1 MVVINTL
8 VRRCLEMILA
18 ASLMLVA
25 DPVGVAV
32 ADEPAPNNQPVPGTV
47 RVSGDVHNPTD
58 FTLDALR
65 DLPAQT
71 EAVTYATE
79 SGPQSHSFIGCPLD
93 AIISASDPDVDAAAK
108 HPSLAIAILATGADG
123 YSAALAWA
131 EVSPTSTPKPALVA
145 YSEDGKPLD
154 QPRLVVPG
162 DLDGARYV
170 KDLIELNV
178 VNLARR

>member
-8 VRRCLEMILA
+8 VRRCLKVILA
-18 ASLMLVA
+18 ASVMLVA

-47 RVSGDVHNPTD
+47 SVFGDVRNPTA
-58 FTLDALR
+58 FTLDAIR
-65 DLPAQT
+65 DLPTQT
-71 EAVTYATE
+71 EAVTYATQ
-79 SGPQSHSFIGCPLD
+79 SGPQSHSYTGCPLD
-93 AIISASDPDVDAAAK
+93 AVISATDPEVDAAAK
-108 HPSLAIAILATGADG
+108 HPSLTIAILATGADG
-123 YSAALAWA
+123 YSVAWA

-145 YSEDGKPLD
+145 YIEDDEPLD

-170 KDLIELNV
+170 NDLIELNV